1 MGMGNMEIDRR
12 AFIAS
17 LGGMAVV
24 DAMDSETKAEAL
36 EHYMV
41 EKIDEALGGH
51 VELANAQ
58 VLPAAEDATVRRGV
72 GSLFAPSGPADNRK
86 MPALAP
92 MSNNATLLEFFEKR
106 FAPANHVLQSATRA
120 LKTGMSEE
128 IVMACLLHDVVQ
140 NLVKVDHAWWGA
152 QMLEP
157 YVSEKVS
164 WAIRYHQ
171 ALRFYPDSAHGYE
184 YPELYNRIYG
194 RISAQPHI
202 KAAYE
207 PPATTRHFEARM
219 ITVNDLL
226 RSIRTPRRS
235 SCLDIIGRQFAAE
248 GRLGNDNSPTAHM
261 WRTMMFL
268 TIRSRAGTGPTRA
281 ADNRRHRS
289 PIWGG
294 GGRRPMTIDRRLRS
308 LHRVRGVLVAPRARP
323 SSGPTPSRS
332 RATIRPSATV
342 RRNRPM

>member
-51 VELANAQ
+51 VELTNAQ
-58 VLPAAEDATVRRGV
+58 VLPAADDATVRRGV
-72 GSLFAPSGPADNRK
+72 GSLFAPSGPADARR
-86 MPALAP
+86 MPKLAP
-92 MSNNATLLEFFEKR
+92 MSNNPTLLEFFEKR

-120 LKTGMSEE
+120 MKTGMSEE

-194 RISAQPHI
+194 KDYEPQPHI

-207 PPATTRHFEARM
+207 FARNHKWYFEARM
-219 ITVNDLL
+219 ITVNDLYAFDPNAKV
-226 RSIRTPRRS
+226 SIEPF
-235 SCLDIIGRQFAAE
+235 LDIIGRQFKQPKD
-248 GRLGNDNSPTAHM
+248 GLGNDNSPTAHM
-261 WRTMMFL
+261 WRTMMF
-268 TIRSRAGTGPTRA
+268 P
-281 ADNRRHRS
+281 DN
-289 PIWGG
+289 P
-294 GGRRPMTIDRRLRS
+294 L
-308 LHRVRGVLVAPRARP
+308 
-323 SSGPTPSRS
+323 
-332 RATIRPSATV
+332 
-342 RRNRPM
+342 